1 MQLPLY
7 ELKEVAYQS
16 GDFKALDIK
25 KFEIHR
31 GTVYSISGKPG
42 SGKSVFIDILSNKLK
57 ANSGEIN
64 FEGQKIQAVSRKE
77 FASQLAIVSQI
88 DKAPWGTVQKYME
101 KTLSRYEH
109 TSKDREKRIEKIA
122 KQMEISHLLER
133 PMKQLTP
140 GQLRW
145 VILAANIAADTKVL
159 LIDEIEKHLSPDAL
173 MNIVR
178 ILYKKSNYDG
188 NTVIVSTQNPEALK
202 KMVTI
207 FITMNSG
214 RISSVRSAT
223 KRRRSNS

>member
-7 ELKEVAYQS
+7 ELKEVVYQS
-16 GDFKALDIK
+16 DNFRALDIK

-42 SGKSVFIDILSNKLK
+42 SGKTTFFNILSNQLK
-57 ANSGEIN
+57 INSGEIN
-64 FEGQKIQAVSRKE
+64 YDGKNLYAIPKKE
-77 FASQLAIVSQI
+77 LSNQLAIVPQENKI
-88 DKAPWGTVQKYME
+88 PWGTVEKYLN
-101 KTLSRYEH
+101 KTLDRYEH
-109 TSKDREKRIEKIA
+109 TQKDKDKRIDKIA
-122 KQMEISHLLER
+122 KQMDITHLFER
-133 PMKQLTP
+133 PMKKLTP

-145 VILAANIAADTKVL
+145 VVLAAAIAADTKVL

-173 MNIVR
+173 MNVVR

-188 NTVIVSTQNPEALK
+188 NTVIVTTQNAEALK

-223 KRRRSNS
+223 KRRRTN